1 MLKTC
6 SIKSKNYSDDWETPP
21 ELLLST
27 LPTILPTKSTIW
39 EPFVGIS
46 NRSTK
51 VYKQLGHTVHET
63 TCDFFTIDKWPLD
76 SSGKAMILVSNPP
89 FSRKFE
95 VLDRLFQ
102 FKQPFAILLPSWV
115 FSSATVRKM
124 IKKHDI
130 DIQLVIP
137 NMRTHY
143 FNTEGQQVRKTAFD
157 SAYIA
162 YGLPLK
168 YPITYIKP

>member
-1 MLKTC
+1 MLKAC
-6 SIKSKNYSDDWETPP
+6 AIKNVSYSDLWETPE

-27 LPTILPTKSTIW
+27 LPTIVPTKSTIW

-46 NRSTK
+46 NRSSK
-51 VYKQLGHTVHET
+51 VYKQLGHAVYET
-63 TCDFFTIDKWPLD
+63 TCDFFTIDKWPVNKQ
-76 SSGKAMILVSNPP
+76 GNAMILVSNPP

-115 FSSATVRKM
+115 FASATVRKM
-124 IKKHDI
+124 IHKHNI
-130 DIQLVIP
+130 DIQIIVP

-143 FNTEGQQVRKTAFD
+143 YNTEGQQIRKTAFD
-157 SAYIA
+157 SVYIA
-162 YGLPLK
+162 YGLSLK
-168 YPITYIKP
+168 YPITYI